1 MAVGA
6 TFSLVGGI
14 NDIGMEERRRV
25 YHVTGD
31 ESPTASLAI
40 KGRTAGGPPRSGPPH
55 WSICWL
61 LAFLLL
67 FHANNHAWLLISS
80 GFEPLL
86 GALELSEIFAFQSA
100 YHSNFS
106 CSFSHFDAGM
116 SVAIFI
122 FCC

>member
-55 WSICWL
+55 WSIWQEGHVL
-61 LAFLLL
+61 
-67 FHANNHAWLLISS
+67 HT
-80 GFEPLL
+80 EVR
-86 GALELSEIFAFQSA
+86 
-100 YHSNFS
+100 Y
-106 CSFSHFDAGM
+106 DRRRK
-116 SVAIFI
+116 
-122 FCC
+122 